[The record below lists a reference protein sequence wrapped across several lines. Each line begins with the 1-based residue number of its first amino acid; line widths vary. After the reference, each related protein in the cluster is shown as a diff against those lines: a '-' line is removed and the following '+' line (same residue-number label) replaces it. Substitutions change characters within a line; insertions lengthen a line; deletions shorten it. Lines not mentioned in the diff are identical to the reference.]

1 LKQVR
6 AGYRRIE
13 VFEKYKERQKDKGFL
28 GLTSREVTRLFFVGF
43 LVVLCFVIISLML
56 PTVRTKPPAEEERG
70 VVVRRAGEPGAQKAF
85 ELETERLLREA
96 RERGEIPSSLE
107 PLEYPPPPT
116 PFVEEPGIWSQ
127 VKDEAVNVLEEP
139 VLYYAL
145 HQINSMTQE
154 EIEKR
159 VKEDGSLTEEEYG
172 RDPAKYRGKFVR
184 IEGNLRWLDTR
195 PLSPNRSGVS
205 RRWDGMIYNQQNKKF
220 RNYYFYIT
228 RKDGDYITYDYCRA
242 KDLSGNGDVVRL
254 DGIFV
259 KLYRTEVEST
269 PGLTVT
275 YPFIIG
281 RELVKIKEPTYS
293 ELYSWGLPSV
303 VAGIIGLVI
312 VVIFFAVRRDIKAD
326 KEFKREM
333 HGKLKKRVDN
343 EFIRAHSKT
352 HTEDKPG
359 ECGKGE
365 PPQKPEPPS
374 PETSAPPKA

>member
-1 LKQVR
+1 
-6 AGYRRIE
+6 
-13 VFEKYKERQKDKGFL
+13 VFEKYKERQKNKGFL
-28 GLTSREVTRLFFVGF
+28 GMTNKEVTRLFFVGF
-43 LVVLCFVIISLML
+43 LAVLCFVIISLML
-56 PTVRTKPPAEEERG
+56 PTVRTKPPAEEEEG
-70 VVVRRAGEPGAQKAF
+70 VPVQRAGEPGAPEAF
-85 ELETERLLREA
+85 EIEKERLFREEQA
-96 RERGEIPSSLE
+96 RGEVVPTLK
-107 PLEYPPPPT
+107 PLEYPEPPT

-127 VKDEAVNVLEEP
+127 VKDEAVNVLEKEP
-139 VLYYAL
+139 LYYAL
-145 HQINSMTQE
+145 HQINSMAQE

-159 VKEDGSLTEEEYG
+159 VKEDGNLTEEEYG
-172 RDPAKYRGKFVR
+172 KAPAKYRGKFVS
-184 IEGNLRWLDTR
+184 IAGNLRILEDI
-195 PLSPNRSGVS
+195 PLSPNRSGVN
-205 RRWDGMIYNQQNKKF
+205 RIWLGTLYNQQNKRFK
-220 RNYYFYIT
+220 NYYFYVT

-259 KLYRTEVEST
+259 KLYTYEVE
-269 PGLTVT
+269 GVRGVIMT

-303 VAGIIGLVI
+303 VAAIIGLVI

-333 HGKLKKRVDN
+333 HGKLKKRVDD

-352 HTEDKPG
+352 HRGDEPG
-359 ECGKGE
+359 ECGSVDTV
-365 PPQKPEPPS
+365 QKPEPPS